1 MKKLILILISLIPT
15 IGFSQLTTFN
25 PDTVCYQTNGS
36 IYSVNNV
43 AGLNYVW
50 TVLSPGV
57 ITSGQGSNQI
67 TVNWSAANPGLINN
81 AVSVYATNAAGC
93 QSPTVTLNVFIYN
106 IVVNATALSQMCET
120 TPCVNLVAN
129 PLGGVWSGVG
139 ISGNQF
145 CPNLSGNGQF
155 NLTYTI
161 NSAGCT
167 FTDVIIA
174 SVSPQP
180 VLLPIQHN

>member
-1 MKKLILILISLIPT
+1 MKKIILFLLSIIPT
-15 IGFSQLTTFN
+15 LAFSQLTTIN

-43 AGLNYVW
+43 AGVNYVW
-50 TVLSPGV
+50 SVVAPGV

-67 TVNWSAANPGLINN
+67 TVNWSAANPGLIPN

-93 QSPTVTLNVFIYN
+93 QSPSVNLNVFILN
-106 IVVNATALSQMCET
+106 IVVNATPINPLCET
-120 TPCVNLVAN
+120 SPCINLVAN
-129 PLGGVWSGVG
+129 PIGGVWTGSG
-139 ISGNQF
+139 INGNQF
-145 CPNLSGNGQF
+145 CPGLSGPGQY
-155 NLTYTI
+155 NLTYTVTLG
-161 NSAGCT
+161 GCI

-174 SVSPQP
+174 NVSQQP